1 MYFWSS
7 FCSNRVT
14 DSRHQEMCFK
24 DVHFRSGQIRRH
36 FISVPQGASW
46 AGQVHTIP
54 FILFHSCKWEI
65 HVVKT
70 LPGFSITT
78 NSRLLHSPPS
88 PISLLQRSRWHLI
101 QETYRPS
108 LSSTQYTLSNR
119 RRTELMNSTNS
130 PHCWKEALWPR
141 PFLFWWVFLCRT

>member
-78 NSRLLHSPPS
+78 NSRLLHSPPLPHLPPAEITLTS
-88 PISLLQRSRWHLI
+88 HSGDVSSKFVLHAVHLVKQKAYRANEFYKFSSLLERGSLTEAFPVLVGISL
-101 QETYRPS
+101 
-108 LSSTQYTLSNR
+108 
-119 RRTELMNSTNS
+119 
-130 PHCWKEALWPR
+130 
-141 PFLFWWVFLCRT
+141 